1 MLRLPAPP
9 HWYAPSDRRP
19 PATKWP
25 RDSETPLMW
34 PWGDQ
39 QCIAGSGFMYKASK
53 QYLTVSVTALIVAT
67 LFLLTAI
74 FVRSVV
80 TPEMD
85 GKIAADGTTLE
96 LRRSL
101 P

>member
-1 MLRLPAPP
+1 
-9 HWYAPSDRRP
+9 
-19 PATKWP
+19 
-25 RDSETPLMW
+25 
-34 PWGDQ
+34 
-39 QCIAGSGFMYKASK
+39 MYKASK

>member
-1 MLRLPAPP
+1 
-9 HWYAPSDRRP
+9 
-19 PATKWP
+19 
-25 RDSETPLMW
+25 
-34 PWGDQ
+34 
-39 QCIAGSGFMYKASK
+39 MYKASK

-85 GKIAADGTTLE
+85 GKISADGTTLE

>member
-1 MLRLPAPP
+1 
-9 HWYAPSDRRP
+9 
-19 PATKWP
+19 
-25 RDSETPLMW
+25 
-34 PWGDQ
+34 
-39 QCIAGSGFMYKASK
+39 MYKASK

-74 FVRSVV
+74 FIRSVV
-80 TPEMD
+80 TSEMD
-85 GKIAADGTTLE
+85 GKTTDRTTLE

>member
-1 MLRLPAPP
+1 
-9 HWYAPSDRRP
+9 
-19 PATKWP
+19 
-25 RDSETPLMW
+25 
-34 PWGDQ
+34 
-39 QCIAGSGFMYKASK
+39 MYKASR
-53 QYLTVSVTALIVAT
+53 QYLTVSVTALVVAT

-80 TPEMD
+80 GPEMD
-85 GKIAADGTTLE
+85 GKMATDGTTLE

>member
-1 MLRLPAPP
+1 
-9 HWYAPSDRRP
+9 
-19 PATKWP
+19 
-25 RDSETPLMW
+25 
-34 PWGDQ
+34 
-39 QCIAGSGFMYKASK
+39 MYKASK

-74 FVRSVV
+74 FIRSVV
-80 TPEMD
+80 TLGTD
-85 GKIAADGTTLE
+85 GKMTEDGTTLE